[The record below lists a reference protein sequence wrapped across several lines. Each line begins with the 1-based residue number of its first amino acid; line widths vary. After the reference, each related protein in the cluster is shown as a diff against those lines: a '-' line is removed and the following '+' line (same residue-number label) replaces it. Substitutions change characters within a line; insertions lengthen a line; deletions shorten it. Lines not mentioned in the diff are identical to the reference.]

1 MPDVVDVFCHWLPQ
15 PFLDAVFARS
25 GQQLHMVDLEARFSV
40 MDQFEGY
47 RQIPSIASP
56 PIEAV
61 DGPTGAADLARIAN
75 DAQSEMVQRH
85 PDRFP
90 GFVASLAMNNPE
102 AALAEAERATR
113 ELGAV
118 GVQVFTNVNGQ
129 PLDQQPFL
137 QLFEAMGELR
147 KPIWLH
153 PARAMSRS
161 DYPDEEVSKYDLWWA
176 LGWPYE
182 TSLAMGRLV
191 FSGLFDRY
199 PDLVIITHHAGGV
212 VPMME
217 GRFGPGLQML
227 GTRNPPELADAVATP
242 LQEPP
247 LDAFRRFYAD
257 TATFG
262 SQAAIECGIAFFGA
276 ERMMFGSDMPFDPE
290 KGPGFIRETL
300 SAIDKMS
307 LPPQDRNK
315 ILSRNALSVL
325 GLAHRRGK

>member
-1 MPDVVDVFCHWLPQ
+1 MMPDVVDVFCHWLPQ

-25 GQQLHMVDLEARFSV
+25 GQQLHMLERAAQIPVMVDLEARFSV

-161 DYPDEEVSKYDLWWA
+161 DYPNEEGNY
-176 LGWPYE
+176 
-182 TSLAMGRLV
+182 
-191 FSGLFDRY
+191 SG
-199 PDLVIITHHAGGV
+199 HG
-212 VPMME
+212 
-217 GRFGPGLQML
+217 
-227 GTRNPPELADAVATP
+227 
-242 LQEPP
+242 
-247 LDAFRRFYAD
+247 
-257 TATFG
+257 
-262 SQAAIECGIAFFGA
+262 
-276 ERMMFGSDMPFDPE
+276 
-290 KGPGFIRETL
+290 
-300 SAIDKMS
+300 
-307 LPPQDRNK
+307 
-315 ILSRNALSVL
+315 
-325 GLAHRRGK
+325 